1 MRECLFS
8 EAVYLSALRMSLL
21 YNLPFQRIHQTL
33 RRAKRYGSS
42 ASEQNNRIIVTRCER
57 VASVLLMKN
66 NYSQTAGF
74 YERVELVI
82 VVYDGIKCN
91 AE

>member
-1 MRECLFS
+1 
-8 EAVYLSALRMSLL
+8 MSLL
-21 YNLPFQRIHQTL
+21 YNLHFSEFTTGRC
-33 RRAKRYGSS
+33 KRYGSS
-42 ASEQNNRIIVTRCER
+42 ASEQNSRIIVTRYER

-91 AE
+91 VE

>member
-1 MRECLFS
+1 MR
-8 EAVYLSALRMSLL
+8 Y
-21 YNLPFQRIHQTL
+21 
-33 RRAKRYGSS
+33 
-42 ASEQNNRIIVTRCER
+42 ER